1 MPTTDYVALAQ
12 QLAAQGQAGQ
22 YGQPQ
27 QLNVTGNMNQQ
38 ANPLYAGT
46 ATAPQQGGMNPLMTA
61 AMLGGGAW
69 AAKKYGGNLL
79 ARGAGAASKLAS
91 PFWQNAVTPVA
102 EVLGSP
108 AMPGVGGI
116 NIPASAAIQGV
127 RPGFQIAGGLPGM
140 AASSAG
146 PAISPVPA
154 TVTRYA
160 AIGGVPAGEA
170 ISIPG
175 VAAMD
180 AVEPV
185 AGVAGRQAGLT
196 TLGKVAAPLAG
207 LTTGLQA
214 QQMLNERDFGGE
226 GSKLDRGLSGFGVGA
241 GVGAGIGSI
250 VPGVGTLVGAGV
262 GALIGGIAGA
272 VSMIEWGDD
281 EKELKARVDNASTKM
296 DKRLDQI
303 AAKNDIQPQITDQIR
318 SQVLDALSEI
328 RALKN
333 DPDTGE
339 RIGADEKVKMFEAV
353 SDAAAQALKDAKG
366 TGSAARLAAE
376 EAASQKAMQENY
388 ARAQLESESAR
399 TIALQGF
406 MADVMRPYADKL
418 SPEMGAAYMAQAQA
432 SPIIM
437 AMERQ
442 AQVAQSQMSQGEY
455 ENQTMN
461 AQANMLRAQAD
472 WARAQNGTG
481 SSDGTPNLEDAI
493 GTGATR

>member
-46 ATAPQQGGMNPLMTA
+46 TTAPQQGGMNPLMTA

-196 TLGKVAAPLAG
+196 TLGKVAAPLA
-207 LTTGLQA
+207 
-214 QQMLNERDFGGE
+214 E
-226 GSKLDRGLSGFGVGA
+226 
-241 GVGAGIGSI
+241 IG
-250 VPGVGTLVGAGV
+250 
-262 GALIGGIAGA
+262 
-272 VSMIEWGDD
+272 
-281 EKELKARVDNASTKM
+281 
-296 DKRLDQI
+296 
-303 AAKNDIQPQITDQIR
+303 
-318 SQVLDALSEI
+318 
-328 RALKN
+328 RAH
-333 DPDTGE
+333 
-339 RIGADEKVKMFEAV
+339 V
-353 SDAAAQALKDAKG
+353 
-366 TGSAARLAAE
+366 
-376 EAASQKAMQENY
+376 
-388 ARAQLESESAR
+388 
-399 TIALQGF
+399 
-406 MADVMRPYADKL
+406 
-418 SPEMGAAYMAQAQA
+418 
-432 SPIIM
+432 
-437 AMERQ
+437 
-442 AQVAQSQMSQGEY
+442 
-455 ENQTMN
+455 
-461 AQANMLRAQAD
+461 
-472 WARAQNGTG
+472 
-481 SSDGTPNLEDAI
+481 
-493 GTGATR
+493 